1 MKTDWLNES
10 VIQISIL
17 AALLGIGLIGSITLW
32 VSEKIDARA
41 SRKEFQVFRLSTEA
55 SIRDLVARIEALRSL
70 LESEPIPSPVTT
82 VQGINMTARTK
93 VLRMHRRGETIPT
106 IAAALGA
113 QHEEVELLLKLDRLL
128 KTPAA

>member
-32 VSEKIDARA
+32 VFAKIDARA
-41 SRKEFQVFRLSTEA
+41 SRKEFQVFRLSTETA
-55 SIRDLVARIEALRSL
+55 ISDLVARIEALQSVPV
-70 LESEPIPSPVTT
+70 SEPIPSPLMT
-82 VQGINMTARTK
+82 VQGMNLTTRTK
-93 VLRMHRRGETIPT
+93 VLRMHRRGETIPS

-128 KTPAA
+128 ETPAA

>member
-1 MKTDWLNES
+1 MTMLNES

-17 AALLGIGLIGSITLW
+17 AALLGMGLIGSITLW
-32 VSEKIDARA
+32 VFAKIDARA
-41 SRKEFQVFRLSTEA
+41 LRKEFQIFRFSTETA
-55 SIRDLVARIEALRSL
+55 ISDLAARIEALRSVSV
-70 LESEPIPSPVTT
+70 SEPIPSPVTT
-82 VQGINMTARTK
+82 VQGMNMTVRTK

>member
-1 MKTDWLNES
+1 MRTDWLNDS

-17 AALLGIGLIGSITLW
+17 AALLGIGLIGSVALW
-32 VSEKIDARA
+32 IFAKMDARA
-41 SRKEFQVFRLSTEA
+41 ARKEFQVFRLSTESA
-55 SIRDLVARIEALRSL
+55 ISDLAARIEALRSVPV
-70 LESEPIPSPVTT
+70 SEPIPLLMT
-82 VQGINMTARTK
+82 VQGMNMTTRTK

-128 KTPAA
+128 ETPAA